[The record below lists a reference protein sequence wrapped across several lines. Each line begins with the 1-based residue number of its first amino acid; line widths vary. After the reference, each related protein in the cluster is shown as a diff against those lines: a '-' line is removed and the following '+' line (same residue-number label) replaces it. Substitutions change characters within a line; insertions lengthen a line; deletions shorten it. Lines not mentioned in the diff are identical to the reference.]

1 LVIELFCNRLDVS
14 IADLTIGI
22 SGSHFPIPSR
32 CDTCSGVQSV
42 APVLA
47 ALYFGTETSMAL
59 GSWAGKLGMSL
70 DPWGTEGDSGS
81 SLPSGS
87 NNVAVHTSNLC

>member
-1 LVIELFCNRLDVS
+1 
-14 IADLTIGI
+14 
-22 SGSHFPIPSR
+22 
-32 CDTCSGVQSV
+32 
-42 APVLA
+42 
-47 ALYFGTETSMAL
+47 MAL
-59 GSWAGKLGMSL
+59 GSWAGKLGMLL

>member
-1 LVIELFCNRLDVS
+1 
-14 IADLTIGI
+14 
-22 SGSHFPIPSR
+22 
-32 CDTCSGVQSV
+32 
-42 APVLA
+42 
-47 ALYFGTETSMAL
+47 MAL